1 MGNSMSSQSLK
12 NLTIFNF
19 AQILHANS
27 HPQEKQL
34 CQILEKSVKY
44 FLSYASPKNGNFTP
58 KIWLDRYVASIFYQN
73 QTFVSGH
80 LY

>member
-1 MGNSMSSQSLK
+1 MSSQSLK

-34 CQILEKSVKY
+34 PNFRKIGQVFFELRPSQKLEFY
-44 FLSYASPKNGNFTP
+44 PKN
-58 KIWLDRYVASIFYQN
+58 RA
-73 QTFVSGH
+73 
-80 LY
+80 